1 MSLYA
6 QRGVSAQK
14 EEVHK
19 ATERL
24 DKGLYPNAFC
34 KIYPDYLGGD
44 PSWVNLMHADGAG
57 TKSILAYLYWKDTG
71 DLSVWKG
78 IAKDAIAMNLD
89 DLLCVGIYDN
99 LLFSSTIDRNK
110 INIPGD
116 ILETIINGSQEF
128 FDELKSFGVGIQY
141 LGGETA
147 DVGDVVRTIAVN
159 GTMTARW
166 PKDRLVTNDKIQA
179 GDVIV
184 GFSSSG
190 QATYETVYNSG
201 IGSNG
206 LTSARHDVLHKT
218 YGARFHE
225 SYDTSL
231 DEHVVYIG
239 PHRMTDAVE
248 IPGFQLRTTSVGSNP
263 SGTSTPFTTDIGQLL
278 LSPTR
283 TYAPLLKQLLTEQ
296 FDQIHGLIHCSGG
309 GQTKCMKYLPGN
321 FKVIKDNLFEAP
333 LIFQLI
339 QQASGSDN
347 REMYQV
353 FNMGHR
359 LEIFTSEA
367 AAADMIR
374 VGQQFGIEAKIVG
387 RVEAAEQKS
396 LVLKV
401 GDEEIIY

>member
-1 MSLYA
+1 MSLYS

-14 EEVHK
+14 EDVHK
-19 ATERL
+19 ATEKL
-24 DKGLYPNAFC
+24 DKGLYPYAFC
-34 KIYPDYLGGD
+34 KIYSDYLGAD
-44 PSWVNLMHADGAG
+44 KNWVNIMHADGAG
-57 TKSILAYLYWKDTG
+57 TKTILAYLYWKETG
-71 DLSVWKG
+71 DLNIWRG
-78 IAKDAIAMNLD
+78 IAQDAVAMNLD
-89 DLLCVGIYDN
+89 DLLCVGIFDN

-110 INIPGD
+110 KNIPSE
-116 ILETIINGSQEF
+116 ILETIINGTQEF
-128 FDELKSFGVGIQY
+128 FNELKSFGVNINY

-166 PKDRLVTNDKIQA
+166 QKEKLITNEKIRA

-184 GFSSSG
+184 GLASDG
-190 QATYETVYNSG
+190 QATYEKEYNSG

-231 DEHVVYIG
+231 DDHVVYIG
-239 PHRMTDAVE
+239 PHRMTDE
-248 IPGFQLRTTSVGSNP
+248 IAITANSQQSTINVGK
-263 SGTSTPFTTDIGQLL
+263 LL

-283 TYAPLLKQLLTEQ
+283 TYAPVMKILLEEH
-296 FDQIHGLIHCSGG
+296 FDKIHGLIHCSGG

-321 FKVIKDNLFEAP
+321 FRIIKDNLFEPP

-339 QQASGSDN
+339 QQSSHADN
-347 REMYQV
+347 REMYEV

-359 LEIFTSEA
+359 LEIFTNEKDAESIIA
-367 AAADMIR
+367 
-374 VGQQFGIEAKIVG
+374 VSKQFGIAAKVIG
-387 RVEAAEQKS
+387 RVEASEKKE
-396 LVLKV
+396 LMLKLK
-401 GDEEIIY
+401 DQEIVY